1 MTNFWVS
8 RDAKFCVST
17 NQCYTNRLVKNT
29 NNQIIMSNET
39 KTPRCRGGSRTRLK
53 SHRGHPSS
61 QSFRYTADHPKTLR
75 QVAVAAKP

>member
-1 MTNFWVS
+1 MYVGKNLLKTPEAYPINFLS
-8 RDAKFCVST
+8 AQTKT
-17 NQCYTNRLVKNT
+17 K
-29 NNQIIMSNET
+29 NQIIMSNET